1 MDALAILLLLFLVCL
16 ALGSLILLGI
26 EHRANLRR
34 IEEKQD
40 ANAKAVAERLASD
53 RACMLRELTEPKRK
67 IGFEDRD

>member
-1 MDALAILLLLFLVCL
+1 VDALSILLLLFLVCL

-40 ANAKAVAERLASD
+40 ANAKAVAERLTSE
-53 RACMLRELTEPKRK
+53 RPCMLRDMTEKRR
-67 IGFEDRD
+67 ED